1 MDHATLTDNNGRE
14 ADFRNV
20 VLIMTS
26 NVGAKEMSSTT
37 IGFGESTPKAPSKK
51 AIEKTF
57 SPEFRNRLDS
67 IITFAGLPA
76 DVVLMVVEKLLVE
89 LEVKLQQQKV
99 VISVTDS
106 AKSWLAKKGYDPVF
120 GARPMARTIQREI
133 ETVLAD
139 EVLFGKLEKGGEVS
153 IGLKK
158 DKLTFKY
165 S

>member
-1 MDHATLTDNNGRE
+1 MKKPLLQNSAIDLTVLLLLH
-14 ADFRNV
+14 DF
-20 VLIMTS
+20 
-26 NVGAKEMSSTT
+26 
-37 IGFGESTPKAPSKK
+37 
-51 AIEKTF
+51 
-57 SPEFRNRLDS
+57 
-67 IITFAGLPA
+67 
-76 DVVLMVVEKLLVE
+76 
-89 LEVKLQQQKV
+89 
-99 VISVTDS
+99 

-139 EVLFGKLEKGGEVS
+139 EVLFGKLENGGEVS

>member
-1 MDHATLTDNNGRE
+1 MQY
-14 ADFRNV
+14 F
-20 VLIMTS
+20 
-26 NVGAKEMSSTT
+26 
-37 IGFGESTPKAPSKK
+37 
-51 AIEKTF
+51 
-57 SPEFRNRLDS
+57 
-67 IITFAGLPA
+67 
-76 DVVLMVVEKLLVE
+76 VEKLLVE

-99 VISVTDS
+99 IINVTDS
-106 AKSWLAKKGYDPVF
+106 AKKWLAKKGYDPVF

-139 EVLFGKLEKGGEVS
+139 EVLFGKLENGGEVS